1 MKEREDKLEAAS
13 FIWWGQ
19 FSSDDLDTLPQPRTP
34 EDEMISKE
42 LLDGKD
48 MPGELRYAIKT
59 IANLPEEYFLKN
71 GRLNRQMAIDT
82 LQARMGRSKSQIKD
96 LLNRLRKRIES

>member
-1 MKEREDKLEAAS
+1 MKERESIEAAS

-19 FSSDDLDTLPQPRTP
+19 FSSDDLDSLPQPRTP

-42 LLDGKD
+42 LLEGKD

-59 IANLPEEYFLKN
+59 IANLPEEFFLKN
-71 GRLNRQMAIDT
+71 GRLNRQKVIDL
-82 LQARMGRSKSQIKD
+82 LQERMGRSKAQVMD
-96 LLNRLRKRIES
+96 LLAHLRKRIES